1 MNLVA
6 IELFAPH
13 FKNIQ
18 SENFIL
24 VSNYLSVCYHFRATL
39 SSQVNGTD
47 GSSLT
52 NGSKVEVVDQMQLKV
67 NELCMRIDELQR
79 DLELKSGC
87 IDRK

>member
-1 MNLVA
+1 M
-6 IELFAPH
+6 F
-13 FKNIQ
+13 
-18 SENFIL
+18 
-24 VSNYLSVCYHFRATL
+24 YHFRASL

-47 GSSLT
+47 GTSLT

-79 DLELKSGC
+79 DLELKNGC